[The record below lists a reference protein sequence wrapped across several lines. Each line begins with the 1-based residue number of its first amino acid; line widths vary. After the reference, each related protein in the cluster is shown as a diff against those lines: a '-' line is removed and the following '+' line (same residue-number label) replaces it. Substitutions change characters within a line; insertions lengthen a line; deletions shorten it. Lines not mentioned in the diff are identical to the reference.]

1 MVSCKELSFFF
12 LETNTIAID
21 RLQFT
26 VTSRKEMPNARFVE
40 EIAKAADDLHALHN
54 EVITATKPRL

>member
-1 MVSCKELSFFF
+1 MSGFLAVCLIYSCLS
-12 LETNTIAID
+12 D

-40 EIAKAADDLHALHN
+40 ELARAADDLQVLF
-54 EVITATKPRL
+54 ESESKKSKL